1 MEIMLVGICP
11 CKARGKHEKKYIS
24 LLSYCFLFLQKFI
37 HYFITTSSFV
47 ETARSVICLMFSPTT
62 GSRFQA
68 HR

>member
-11 CKARGKHEKKYIS
+11 CKARGKHEKNISQKYIS

-62 GSRFQA
+62 GRRF
-68 HR
+68 

>member
-1 MEIMLVGICP
+1 MEIMLAGICP
-11 CKARGKHEKKYIS
+11 CKARGKHEKTYLVVIVLFS
-24 LLSYCFLFLQKFI
+24 FLQKFI

>member
-1 MEIMLVGICP
+1 MEIMLAGICP
-11 CKARGKHEKKYIS
+11 CKARESMKKYIS
-24 LLSYCFLFLQKFI
+24 LLSYCFSFLQKFI